1 MGHGDRDYVVERQ
14 GFEVLACGVK
24 RVSVTLVRKGM
35 KKRKK
40 KHIFTCV
47 PVNEAMVVAGLVR
60 LEG

>member
-1 MGHGDRDYVVERQ
+1 MVERQ
-14 GFEVLACGVK
+14 GFEDLACGVK